1 MSRKSSYK
9 LLIKGLVLP
18 ASIGIYEHEKNKE
31 QKIKIDVTMEMRS
44 KPSSDEIDSV
54 VSYDDIIANIHKLLN
69 SGHFNLVE
77 TLVEKI
83 GNLCLEENNVKKVT
97 VSVQKLNAVTEAE
110 GVGAEI
116 IIDSNIDPNS

>member
-18 ASIGIYEHEKNKE
+18 ASIGIYEHEKNKK
-31 QKIKIDVTMEMRS
+31 QKIKIDVTMEMQS
-44 KPSSDEIDSV
+44 KPNSDEIDSV
-54 VSYDDIIANIHKLLN
+54 VSYDDIIASIHKLLN
-69 SGHFNLVE
+69 SGHINLVE

-83 GNLCLEENNVKKVT
+83 SNLCLEENNVKKVT

-116 IIDSNIDPNS
+116 IIESNIDPNS

>member
-54 VSYDDIIANIHKLLN
+54 ISYDDIIANIHKLLN

-83 GNLCLEENNVKKVT
+83 GNLCLEENNVKKAQEILHHRARCNGLASTGNYKEV
-97 VSVQKLNAVTEAE
+97 LNAQLA
-110 GVGAEI
+110 
-116 IIDSNIDPNS
+116 